1 MLLGASRRAPLL
13 QPPLQEP
20 PDTLSCLPQHLRAAG
35 MLYEKLRLAG
45 KAPDAAYLAAFC
57 SAAGSSLLLHVMDQ
71 ALAVSCAAEVPP
83 PAHGAGS
90 ASAGQET
97 CPDAR
102 GRWEAAH
109 YTAGNAWCAALDSV
123 DCAMLTYSAL
133 LDSGAEPPTPAVERR
148 WLALLAERVT
158 PLLLCC
164 LQMWK
169 GGAPRQPLTR
179 VLRIWL
185 L

>member
-1 MLLGASRRAPLL
+1 
-13 QPPLQEP
+13 
-20 PDTLSCLPQHLRAAG
+20 

-45 KAPDAAYLAAFC
+45 KAPHAAYLAAFC
-57 SAAGSSLLLHVMDQ
+57 SAPGSSLLIHVMEQ
-71 ALAVSCAAEVPP
+71 ALAVSCAAEAPP

-97 CPDAR
+97 HPDAR
-102 GRWEAAH
+102 GRCELAH
-109 YTAGNAWCAALDSV
+109 RTAGDAWCTALDST
-123 DCAMLTYSAL
+123 DRAMLAYSAL
-133 LDSGAEPPTPAVERR
+133 LDSGADPLAPAVERR

-158 PLLLCC
+158 PMLLRC

-169 GGAPRQPLTR
+169 GGAPRQLLTR
-179 VLRIWL
+179 VLRTWL